1 MRLRLAFGF
10 SCMAALMPG
19 CFSTSVDDT
28 ATVPA
33 LPTGDDSGTDSG
45 EGPGPDATIQ
55 EAASPPEASTPEASP
70 PTPEAGTPPVTVV
83 VINDHGPEPGAT
95 VVFQDATGNPL
106 TTATTDASGRVT
118 AAAAAGSQVTV
129 LLGSQLN
136 IQIVTF
142 EDVAPGDVLTA
153 HDATDTTFASAQVSL
168 DALPDAAAPPGTE
181 SYVVNVGNCSTGFTS
196 LPAVV
201 NLAPDCEN
209 RGTFPILVQATNG
222 GSPVG
227 FAYQTG
233 NVLPADGGAAH
244 VSLNG
249 PWSTVLPTQSIG
261 VSNFDFTNLSGYASY
276 SEVVDGVPFGPAINF
291 ASADGTATTTYA
303 AHPGYPVSV
312 QNEANQSA
320 NRGGGIAVSA
330 VATRSAPSPDGGA
343 VSFDM
348 STLLPLLDA
357 VTLDSSQPAQP
368 AVSWVTEAGSLAG
381 ASGTIVAIAWSA
393 PADGGGTAQGT
404 WTIVAPPTTTTVKAP
419 ALPAAATAW
428 APPPD
433 ATFSSI
439 PIVVVVQ
446 GSFVTSYT
454 QLRAQV
460 SALPAPSSLIYD
472 QFSLGGVVPAL
483 PVDGTLKLT
492 AITPNGG

>member
-10 SCMAALMPG
+10 SYVAVLIPG

-28 ATVPA
+28 ATVPM
-33 LPTGDDSGTDSG
+33 LPGGDDSGTDSS
-45 EGPGPDATIQ
+45 EGPGTDATIQ
-55 EAASPPEASTPEASP
+55 EAASPPEASPPEASP
-70 PTPEAGTPPVTVV
+70 PTPEAGPPPVTVV
-83 VINDHGPEPGAT
+83 VVSDHGPEPGAT

-129 LLGSQLN
+129 VLGSPLN

-222 GSPVG
+222 ASPVG

-249 PWSTVLPTQSIG
+249 PWSTVLPTQSIA

-276 SEVVDGVPFGPAINF
+276 SEIVDGVPFGPAINF
-291 ASADGTATTTYA
+291 ASTDSTATTTYA
-303 AHPGYPVSV
+303 VHPGYPVSV
-312 QNEANQSA
+312 QNEVNQSA
-320 NRGGGIAVSA
+320 SRMGGIAVSA

-343 VSFDM
+343 TSFDM

-381 ASGTIVAIAWSA
+381 ASGTIVTIPWSA
-393 PADGGGTAQGT
+393 PVDGGYAQGT
-404 WTIVAPPTTTTVKAP
+404 WTIVAPPTTTSVKAP
-419 ALPAAATAW
+419 ALPAGAAAW
-428 APPPD
+428 APSPD
-433 ATFSSI
+433 ASFSSA
-439 PIVVVVQ
+439 IVVVVQ
-446 GSFVTSYT
+446 GSFVNSYA
-454 QLRAQV
+454 QLRAQI